1 MAGRLSEPSRRR
13 PSWAAAKAAPV
24 TWRAA
29 GEIAA
34 GEGAGAACTAAVVG
48 SERGGSELQ
57 AAHEETWRW
66 LHGAADGAHVAADVA
81 AAAAA
86 DVAAVAADVAAAAVD
101 VAAAVDTDCHA
112 ANGQAP
118 SDAPNSTV
126 LEGSL
131 HSSHE
136 PTRLSAAIRLGRAGH
151 VEPLMGH
158 LRESAERSA
167 RTYLSGADTWTE
179 GDPAPKH
186 VEGFFGRRWLEG
198 SAYAGLAAA
207 GAAAA
212 EHVGTLIQD
221 PSLEKW
227 SVRAAAARALAEM
240 GRGAAPAAPA
250 LRAALRDPDEWVA
263 LSAAEALG
271 LLGPSADGSN
281 ELALADALLHPVV
294 KPARWPFHR
303 DPMRGKWPLVALA
316 RLAGQPGFDDLPA
329 HVRSAVDAAFA
340 AASEEGGPDGAS
352 SVRLRS
358 GPAWWAALGKQRA
371 AAMGS

>member
-1 MAGRLSEPSRRR
+1 MLPAFPTSPAQLPRSSATFR
-13 PSWAAAKAAPV
+13 
-24 TWRAA
+24 
-29 GEIAA
+29 
-34 GEGAGAACTAAVVG
+34 G
-48 SERGGSELQ
+48 SER
-57 AAHEETWRW
+57 HT
-66 LHGAADGAHVAADVA
+66 
-81 AAAAA
+81 
-86 DVAAVAADVAAAAVD
+86 AV
-101 VAAAVDTDCHA
+101 
-112 ANGQAP
+112 
-118 SDAPNSTV
+118 
-126 LEGSL
+126 
-131 HSSHE
+131 
-136 PTRLSAAIRLGRAGH
+136 
-151 VEPLMGH
+151 
-158 LRESAERSA
+158 RSV
-167 RTYLSGADTWTE
+167 TFT
-179 GDPAPKH
+179 
-186 VEGFFGRRWLEG
+186 
-198 SAYAGLAAA
+198 
-207 GAAAA
+207 
-212 EHVGTLIQD
+212 
-221 PSLEKW
+221 
-227 SVRAAAARALAEM
+227 AL
-240 GRGAAPAAPA
+240 PA